1 MDPDPFIRGRAWP
14 GTSKVPYPRAK
25 PADAF
30 RLPVDTWAQAQIP
43 VGVRLELTGDDTEV
57 EISYELKAQDPG
69 IRGEAGGVTFQLWRD
84 GAVVDEE
91 KASHPSGVAK
101 LRTGSGGDR
110 AIVYIPEALR
120 PSIIDV
126 SGSVEPAPMQK
137 RWICYGDSVAEGWLA
152 SGPALAWPH
161 LAAREHGLDVVN
173 MGYAGAGRGE
183 IVTAEHIAEL
193 AADVIAIT
201 HGTNCWTRVPFSV
214 ELFREQTRQFLD
226 IVRQG
231 HPETPIV
238 VASPVVRPDAEDA
251 PNRVGATLADL
262 RKTMEDVVRE
272 RIDGGDTNVKLVEG
286 RHLVTEAQLADDIH
300 PNDDGHRAI
309 AAAIGPVVKA
319 LVA

>member
-1 MDPDPFIRGRAWP
+1 MDPDPFTRGRAWP
-14 GTSKVPYPRAK
+14 GTPRVPYPRAK

-43 VGVRLELTGDDTEV
+43 VGVRLELTGNDTEV
-57 EISYELKAQDPG
+57 EIAYELKTADPG
-69 IRGEAGGVTFQLWRD
+69 IRGESGGVTFQLWRD

-91 KASHPSGVAK
+91 KAAHPEGVAR

-120 PSIIDV
+120 PTIRSID
-126 SGSVEPAPMQK
+126 GSVKPAPLQK

-152 SGPALAWPH
+152 SAPALAWP
-161 LAAREHGLDVVN
+161 AIAGRDHGLDIVN

-193 AADVIAIT
+193 AADIISIT

-214 ELFREQTRQFLD
+214 ALFAEQLNVFLN

-238 VASPVVRPDAEDA
+238 VASPVVRPDAEDT
-251 PNRVGATLADL
+251 PNRLGATLADL
-262 RKTMEDVVRE
+262 RDAMETVVLD
-272 RIDGGDTNVKLVEG
+272 RIDHGDDRMRLVEG

-319 LVA
+319 MVA